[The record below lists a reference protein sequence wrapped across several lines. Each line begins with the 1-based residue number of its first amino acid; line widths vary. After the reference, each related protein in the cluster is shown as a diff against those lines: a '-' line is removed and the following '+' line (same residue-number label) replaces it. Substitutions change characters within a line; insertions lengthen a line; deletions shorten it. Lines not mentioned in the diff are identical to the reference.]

1 MERATRTAPERTPE
15 GALRFTVRFSP
26 PGALLPG
33 GDSNNLGLTAGG
45 TVTVSPEEVAFAD
58 SRSGDRV
65 DSRWAKRRRFRLA
78 DLANVGYNEAE
89 RLIVVRTI
97 ADDRYVALW
106 MQTREDAQALL
117 GLMPKTTTP
126 DFLAQQESIRRFQE
140 RMRTLAPRAPVTP
153 TIVALNVAVFVI
165 MLIAGAGLSATNPEV
180 HLRFGSN
187 YGPLTWSGE
196 YWRLLAST
204 FIHFGVFHIALNMYA
219 LYNGGD
225 LTERL
230 YGSARFAV
238 IYLLS
243 GLAGSVVS
251 SWWNPYANSAGASGA
266 VFGVYGALLMFFA
279 VRRTDI
285 PLHLYRSAGKGALLL
300 CIYSLGF
307 GLASTLFDSEVRIDN
322 AAHIG
327 GLLGGALSG
336 FLLVRPFE
344 PEARARPQPLRIA
357 AVALGICALLGMLA
371 APMVSGDGTRRAEL
385 EVNRLLL
392 DLEIAEKRALGR
404 FNEITQELATG
415 NITPAA
421 AADAMS
427 EQVVRPWQWATR
439 ELRNRPSIEPAD
451 SLTARRLA
459 AAQNLSAAYER
470 TFALTATSLANAEG
484 REDPELHR
492 AWEQLNR
499 HARVLR
505 ELEESAR
512 D

>member
-1 MERATRTAPERTPE
+1 
-15 GALRFTVRFSP
+15 
-26 PGALLPG
+26 
-33 GDSNNLGLTAGG
+33 
-45 TVTVSPEEVAFAD
+45 
-58 SRSGDRV
+58 
-65 DSRWAKRRRFRLA
+65 
-78 DLANVGYNEAE
+78 
-89 RLIVVRTI
+89 
-97 ADDRYVALW
+97 
-106 MQTREDAQALL
+106 
-117 GLMPKTTTP
+117 
-126 DFLAQQESIRRFQE
+126 
-140 RMRTLAPRAPVTP
+140 
-153 TIVALNVAVFVI
+153 
-165 MLIAGAGLSATNPEV
+165 
-180 HLRFGSN
+180 
-187 YGPLTWSGE
+187 
-196 YWRLLAST
+196 
-204 FIHFGVFHIALNMYA
+204 MYA

-371 APMVSGDGTRRAEL
+371 APMVSGGGTRRAEL

-392 DLEIAEKRALGR
+392 DLEVAEQHAL
-404 FNEITQELATG
+404 
-415 NITPAA
+415 
-421 AADAMS
+421 
-427 EQVVRPWQWATR
+427 
-439 ELRNRPSIEPAD
+439 
-451 SLTARRLA
+451 
-459 AAQNLSAAYER
+459 
-470 TFALTATSLANAEG
+470 
-484 REDPELHR
+484 
-492 AWEQLNR
+492 
-499 HARVLR
+499 
-505 ELEESAR
+505 
-512 D
+512 

>member
-1 MERATRTAPERTPE
+1 MEHGTRTAPDRTPD
-15 GALRFTVRFSP
+15 GALRFTVRFGP

-33 GDSNNLGLTAGG
+33 GGSNNLGLTAAG
-45 TVTVSPEEVAFAD
+45 TVTVGPEEVVFAD
-58 SRSGDRV
+58 SHSGDQV
-65 DSRWAKRRRFRLA
+65 DSHRAQRRRIRLA
-78 DLANVGYNEAE
+78 EIANVGYSDAE

-117 GLMPKTTTP
+117 GLLPKTTTP
-126 DFLAQQESIRRFQE
+126 EFVAQQKSIRRFQE

-165 MLIAGAGLSATNPEV
+165 MLMAGAGLSATNPEV

-251 SWWNPYANSAGASGA
+251 GWWNPYANSAGASGA
-266 VFGVYGALLMFFA
+266 VFGVYGALLVFFA
-279 VRRTDI
+279 LRRTDI

-307 GLASTLFDSEVRIDN
+307 GLASTLFDSEIRIDN

-344 PEARARPQPLRIA
+344 PQARARPQPLRIA

-392 DLEIAEKRALGR
+392 DLEVAEKHALRR

-415 NITPAA
+415 NMTPAA
-421 AADAMS
+421 TADTLR
-427 EQVVRPWQWATR
+427 EQVLRPWQSATR
-439 ELRNRPSIEPAD
+439 ELRNHPSIEPAD

-459 AAQNLSAAYER
+459 AAQNLVAAYER
-470 TFALTATSLANAEG
+470 AFALAATSLTNAGGRAN
-484 REDPELHR
+484 PELQR

-499 HARVLR
+499 QARILR
-505 ELEESAR
+505 GLEESAR